1 MVISDKKF
9 VAVSYDLFV
18 PTEEGGQ
25 ELMEKATKER
35 PLKFTFGMGMMLEPF
50 EDHLKNLTVGDK
62 FDFEL
67 TPDEAYGD
75 FEEARVVDLDKSIFT
90 VDGVFDDE
98 HIAVDRMVPMMDSE
112 GNRLNGIVLD
122 ITDTKVKMDFN
133 HPLAGE
139 TLHFV
144 GEVLEVREPTAEE
157 LAVLTHRCSGGGC
170 GNCGGGDCG
179 SGCGSEGGCNGCG
192 K

>member
-25 ELMEKATKER
+25 ELMEKAPKER
-35 PLKFTFGMGMMLEPF
+35 PLKFTFGMGMMLESF
-50 EDHLKNLTVGDK
+50 EAKLKDLSVGDK
-62 FDFEL
+62 FDFNL
-67 TPDEAYGD
+67 TPEEAYGD
-75 FEEARVVDLDKSIFT
+75 FEEERVVDIDKSIFM

-112 GNRLNGIVLD
+112 GHRLDGVVLE
-122 ITDTKVKMDFN
+122 ITDKTVKMDFN

-170 GNCGGGDCG
+170 GNCGGNCGDGNCG
-179 SGCGSEGGCNGCG
+179 EGGCGGCG
-192 K
+192 NH

>member
-18 PTEEGGQ
+18 PAEDGQ
-25 ELMEKATKER
+25 ELMEKAPKER
-35 PLKFTFGMGMMLEPF
+35 PLKFTFGMGMMLDAF
-50 EDHLKNLTVGDK
+50 EAKLKGLAVGDK
-62 FDFEL
+62 FDFKLSPE
-67 TPDEAYGD
+67 EAYGD
-75 FEEARVVDLDKSIFT
+75 FEEERVVDIDKSIFT

-98 HIAVDRMVPMMDSE
+98 RIAVDRMVPMMDSE
-112 GNRLNGIVLD
+112 GHRLDGVVLE
-122 ITDTKVKMDFN
+122 ITDTTVKMDFN

-139 TLHFV
+139 ELHFV

-157 LAVLTHRCSGGGC
+157 LAVLQHRCGGGGC

-179 SGCGSEGGCNGCG
+179 GCGSEGGCGGCG
-192 K
+192 NH